1 MIKIILIAVLA
12 FCGAYGWRQRR
23 VSYTVGAGLP
33 IVCAVGAV
41 LVIRPEL
48 STQIAQY
55 LGVGRG
61 SDLVLYLWMA
71 VSLLLLANIH
81 FRLRSQNAMIT
92 LLAREIAIQQAEA
105 KDADM

>member
-23 VSYTVGAGLP
+23 LSFLVGAGLP
-33 IVCAVGAV
+33 LICTLGAV
-41 LVIRPEL
+41 LVLRPEL
-48 STQIAQY
+48 STQIARY

-61 SDLVLYLWMA
+61 VDLVLYLWMA

-81 FRLRSQNAMIT
+81 FRLRSQNATIT
-92 LLAREIAIQQAEA
+92 LLAREIAIQEAEA
-105 KDADM
+105 QDSDK

>member
-12 FCGAYGWRQRR
+12 FCGVYGWRQRR

-33 IVCAVGAV
+33 IICAMGAV
-41 LVIRPEL
+41 LVIKPEL
-48 STQIAQY
+48 STQVAQY

-92 LLAREIAIQQAEA
+92 QLAREIAIQEAEA
-105 KDADM
+105 KDAEV